1 MKPID
6 SNLQCPSCHAELR
19 PSLLVCDTCEIRV
32 EGPFRLN
39 EFASL
44 GPEDLH
50 FLRIFVQSEGR
61 IRDMEASL
69 GLSYPTIRTR
79 LTALKHRLS
88 GAFLDSPPGG
98 DEPNQP
104 EGSDVSSAMP
114 AGQAA
119 SPDSGD
125 VAPALR
131 AVLGELESGSISFEE
146 ALRRIRD
153 TRTPR
158 QGD

>member
-1 MKPID
+1 MKAID
-6 SNLQCPSCHAELR
+6 SNLQCPSCHQELR

-61 IRDMEASL
+61 IRDMEAAL

-79 LTALKHRLS
+79 LTALKHKLS
-88 GAFLDSPPGG
+88 GAVYARSG
-98 DEPNQP
+98 DAPTQP
-104 EGSDVSSAMP
+104 EASRTPEASSAIRTSYVGSDDPGS
-114 AGQAA
+114 
-119 SPDSGD
+119 
-125 VAPALR
+125 ALR
-131 AVLGELESGSISFEE
+131 SVLGELESGAISFEE
-146 ALRRIRD
+146 ALRRIKD
-153 TRTPR
+153 TRSSR
-158 QGD
+158 